1 MKREALVELDTT
13 MQPLSW
19 WLHCLVLRTLPGPL
33 QRREEQRLSR
43 SSGSS
48 DNDDGEEVAPLR
60 PGRPSPLPTC
70 GSFKACRNGAFCSV
84 AALAMAVLIIL
95 VMHLCL
101 DFWQDPTH
109 VSRLPNFFVHCCSFA
124 DMLETHSQARAI
136 CSDKFRI
143 VSSTS

>member
-1 MKREALVELDTT
+1 MNRGTLIELATT

-48 DNDDGEEVAPLR
+48 DDEDDDGEEAAPLR
-60 PGRPSPLPTC
+60 PARPLPLPTC
-70 GSFKACRNGAFCSV
+70 GPFKACRNGAFCLV
-84 AALAMAVLIIL
+84 AALTMAVLIVL

-101 DFWQDPTH
+101 GIWQDPSR
-109 VSRLPNFFVHCCSFA
+109 VSPLPN
-124 DMLETHSQARAI
+124 
-136 CSDKFRI
+136 
-143 VSSTS
+143 